1 MGDRNILTK
10 KYMGQNDIFADLCNF
25 FLFDGQTI
33 IKPDNLT
40 EKDLTELGKIYT
52 DKGRIEIERVRDLLR
67 NCTVKT
73 ADEVTYMIIGVENQ
87 SDIHYAMVVRN
98 MVQDALNYAAQVEA
112 CTKKHRQNKD
122 LSTEEYLSGFSK
134 KDKLVPVV
142 TITVYWDSG
151 DWDGPRCLH
160 EMFDLDNKILDYVPD
175 YKLNLVIPSEIKD
188 FQKFKTELG
197 SVMEFLRCSD
207 NKDKMRKFL
216 SDNSNSIILSNDAV
230 ELLNCCVN
238 AKIKISKEK
247 GVETG
252 MCIALDE
259 LREEFRLEGILE
271 GRLEGRLEGEELMGR
286 LVTVLSEHDR
296 NDDII
301 KAAKDKEFRN
311 KLYIEYG
318 LS

>member
-40 EKDLTELGKIYT
+40 EKDVTELGKIYT

-122 LSTEEYLSGFSK
+122 LSTEEYLSGF
-134 KDKLVPVV
+134 
-142 TITVYWDSG
+142 
-151 DWDGPRCLH
+151 
-160 EMFDLDNKILDYVPD
+160 
-175 YKLNLVIPSEIKD
+175 
-188 FQKFKTELG
+188 
-197 SVMEFLRCSD
+197 
-207 NKDKMRKFL
+207 
-216 SDNSNSIILSNDAV
+216 
-230 ELLNCCVN
+230 
-238 AKIKISKEK
+238 
-247 GVETG
+247 
-252 MCIALDE
+252 
-259 LREEFRLEGILE
+259 
-271 GRLEGRLEGEELMGR
+271 
-286 LVTVLSEHDR
+286 
-296 NDDII
+296 
-301 KAAKDKEFRN
+301 
-311 KLYIEYG
+311 
-318 LS
+318 